1 MGTIA
6 TTTETFGGG
15 DYRWLKSARGTE
27 HPRSGT
33 LDTSTF
39 TENTHYPNGYFPSG
53 LPVALNPASGLYEP
67 FDGST
72 GDTDEVITFTEGGS
86 GLTSFTVT
94 YGGQTTASLDDEAT
108 AAELLAAVEALST
121 VEVGDFVASG
131 GPLQTGPITLT
142 VNPEGPLANTNIGA
156 FTTTPTGGT
165 GTVVVAVPTA
175 GTRGL
180 DGFVFHD
187 VDATQADPAVAI
199 LTDATVDATYLPV
212 ATGLSS
218 GRYICDAVAS
228 EA

>member
-6 TTTETFGGG
+6 STTVTYGGG

-39 TENTHYPNGYFPSG
+39 TEGTHYPTGYFKSG
-53 LPVALNPASGLYEP
+53 TPLYLNPSSGLYEP

-72 GDTDEVITFTEGGS
+72 GDTNEVWTFTEGGS
-86 GLTSFTVT
+86 GLTSWTFTPS
-94 YGGQTTASLDDEAT
+94 GGTASASLDDDVS
-108 AAELLAAVEALST
+108 AADLQTEIDAKYGAGNLIV
-121 VEVGDFVASG
+121 SG
-131 GPLQTGPITLT
+131 GPLASAAFTLT
-142 VNPEGPLANTNIGA
+142 VNPDGALANTNLTPP
-156 FTTTPTGGT
+156 TTTPTGGT
-165 GTVVVAVPTA
+165 GVVTVATVTGGTA
-175 GTRGL
+175 GL
-180 DGFVFHD
+180 DGFLFHD
-187 VDATQADPAVAI
+187 VDATAVDPGCSVI
-199 LTDATVDATYLPV
+199 TDATVDATYLPV

>member
-27 HPRSGT
+27 HPVSGT

-39 TENTHYPNGYFPSG
+39 TEGTHYPTGYFKSG
-53 LPVALNPASGLYEP
+53 LPLYLNPSSGLYEP

-72 GDTDEVITFTEGGS
+72 GDTNEAWTFTEGGS
-86 GLTSFTVT
+86 GLTSFTIT
-94 YGGQTTASLDDEAT
+94 YGGQTTGSIDDDAT
-108 AAELLAAVEALST
+108 AADVLAALVALSN
-121 VEVGDFVASG
+121 VAAGDFVASG
-131 GPLQTGPITLT
+131 GPLNSGPITIAA
-142 VNPEGPLANTNIGA
+142 NPDGPLANTNLTA
-156 FTTTPTGGT
+156 PTTTPTGDT
-165 GTVVVAVPTA
+165 GTAVVATAPA
-175 GTRGL
+175 GTPGV
-180 DGFVFHD
+180 GKTCFHD
-187 VDATQADPAVAI
+187 VDATSADPACAVI
-199 LTDATVDATYLPV
+199 TDATVDATYLPV

>member
-6 TTTETFGGG
+6 STTVTYGGG

-39 TENTHYPNGYFPSG
+39 TEGTHYPTGYFKSG
-53 LPVALNPASGLYEP
+53 TPLYLNPSSGLYEP
-67 FDGST
+67 FGGSA
-72 GDTDEVITFTEGGS
+72 GDADEVITFTEGGS

-94 YGGQTTASLDDEAT
+94 FGGQTTSSLDDEVT
-108 AAELLAAVEALST
+108 AADFLTAVEALST
-121 VEVGDFVASG
+121 VAVGDFTASG
-131 GPLQTGPITLT
+131 GPLQTGPITLS
-142 VNPEGPLANTNIGA
+142 VNPDGPLANTNVGA

-165 GTVVVAVPTA
+165 GTVVVAVATA
-175 GTRGL
+175 GAAGL
-180 DGFVFHD
+180 DGFLFHD
-187 VDATQADPAVAI
+187 VDATAVDPGCSVI
-199 LTDATVDATYLPV
+199 TDATVDATYLPV

>member
-6 TTTETFGGG
+6 STTVTYGGG

-39 TENTHYPNGYFPSG
+39 TEGTHYPSGYFPSG
-53 LPVALNPASGLYEP
+53 LPLYLNPSSGLYEP

-72 GDTDEVITFTEGGS
+72 GDTNEVITFTEGGS
-86 GLTSFTVT
+86 GLTSFTAT
-94 YGGQTTASLDDEAT
+94 FGGQTTASIDDDVT
-108 AAELLAAVEALST
+108 AADFLTAIEALST
-121 VEVGDFVASG
+121 VAVGDFIATG
-131 GPLQTGPITLT
+131 GPLNSAAITLS
-142 VNPEGPLANTNIGA
+142 VNPDGPLANTNIGA

-165 GTVVVAVPTA
+165 GTVDVAVTTA
-175 GTRGL
+175 GTAGL
-180 DGFVFHD
+180 DGFLYHD
-187 VDATQADPAVAI
+187 VDATAVDPGCSV
-199 LTDATVDATYLPV
+199 LTDATVDSTYLPV